1 MELVK
6 LRQSTK
12 DMELVKLRQSTQELY
27 NDIDSCI
34 TDLINARTPEKK
46 DEDGERKALFRMEG
60 LMVATLQQLS
70 CVIDAIPVNDEGPT
84 ETVKKYV
91 LQRADGRFWTKKKH
105 PTKSY
110 FEKDL
115 SKAYLFSTEKSAK
128 EHLSRPEMGEM
139 AVKIRPVIATL
150 LANDEPIYIPSVWTE
165 ESIKKSPSM
174 YSWASIDDGKYE
186 HGEKYYDADGNEIT
200 KEEYEALVR
209 RPTD

>member
-1 MELVK
+1 
-6 LRQSTK
+6 
-12 DMELVKLRQSTQELY
+12 MELVKLRQSTQELY

-34 TDLINARTPEKK
+34 TDLINARIPGKK

-70 CVIDAIPVNDEGPT
+70 CIIDALPT
-84 ETVKKYV
+84 DTV
-91 LQRADGRFWTKKKH
+91 L
-105 PTKSY
+105 
-110 FEKDL
+110 
-115 SKAYLFSTEKSAK
+115 
-128 EHLSRPEMGEM
+128 
-139 AVKIRPVIATL
+139 
-150 LANDEPIYIPSVWTE
+150 IPSVWTE

-174 YSWASIDDGKYE
+174 CSWASIDDDGKYE

>member
-1 MELVK
+1 
-6 LRQSTK
+6 
-12 DMELVKLRQSTQELY
+12 MELVKLRQSTQELY

-34 TDLINARTPEKK
+34 TDLISARTPGKK

-70 CVIDAIPVNDEGPT
+70 CILDALPT
-84 ETVKKYV
+84 DTV
-91 LQRADGRFWTKKKH
+91 L
-105 PTKSY
+105 
-110 FEKDL
+110 
-115 SKAYLFSTEKSAK
+115 
-128 EHLSRPEMGEM
+128 
-139 AVKIRPVIATL
+139 
-150 LANDEPIYIPSVWTE
+150 IPSVWTE

-209 RPTD
+209 RPTN

>member
-1 MELVK
+1 
-6 LRQSTK
+6 
-12 DMELVKLRQSTQELY
+12 MELVKLRQSTQELY

-34 TDLINARTPEKK
+34 TDLISARTPGKK

-70 CVIDAIPVNDEGPT
+70 CIIDALPAD
-84 ETVKKYV
+84 TV
-91 LQRADGRFWTKKKH
+91 L
-105 PTKSY
+105 
-110 FEKDL
+110 
-115 SKAYLFSTEKSAK
+115 
-128 EHLSRPEMGEM
+128 
-139 AVKIRPVIATL
+139 
-150 LANDEPIYIPSVWTE
+150 IPSVWTE

-200 KEEYEALVR
+200 KEEYEALVG

>member
-1 MELVK
+1 
-6 LRQSTK
+6 
-12 DMELVKLRQSTQELY
+12 MELVKLRQSTQELY

-34 TDLINARTPEKK
+34 TGLINARTPGKK
-46 DEDGERKALFRMEG
+46 DEDGERWALFRMEG

-70 CVIDAIPVNDEGPT
+70 CVIDAIPVHDEGPT

-91 LQRADGRFWTKKKH
+91 LQRADGRFWVKKKH
-105 PTKSY
+105 PTKGY

-128 EHLSRPEMGEM
+128 EHLSRPEMNGM
-139 AVKIRPVIATL
+139 PVKIRPVMATL
-150 LANDEPIYIPSVWTE
+150 LANDEPIRIPSVWRE
-165 ESIKKSPSM
+165 EDIKKSPSKC
-174 YSWASIDDGKYE
+174 SFASIGDDGKYE

>member
-1 MELVK
+1 
-6 LRQSTK
+6 
-12 DMELVKLRQSTQELY
+12 MELVKLRQSTQELY

-34 TDLINARTPEKK
+34 TDLINARTPGKK

-70 CVIDAIPVNDEGPT
+70 CIIDAIPTD
-84 ETVKKYV
+84 TV
-91 LQRADGRFWTKKKH
+91 L
-105 PTKSY
+105 
-110 FEKDL
+110 
-115 SKAYLFSTEKSAK
+115 
-128 EHLSRPEMGEM
+128 
-139 AVKIRPVIATL
+139 
-150 LANDEPIYIPSVWTE
+150 IPSVWTE

>member
-1 MELVK
+1 
-6 LRQSTK
+6 
-12 DMELVKLRQSTQELY
+12 MELVKLRQSTQELY

-34 TDLINARTPEKK
+34 TDLINARTPGKK

-70 CVIDAIPVNDEGPT
+70 CIIDALPT
-84 ETVKKYV
+84 DTV
-91 LQRADGRFWTKKKH
+91 L
-105 PTKSY
+105 
-110 FEKDL
+110 
-115 SKAYLFSTEKSAK
+115 
-128 EHLSRPEMGEM
+128 
-139 AVKIRPVIATL
+139 
-150 LANDEPIYIPSVWTE
+150 IPSVWTE

-174 YSWASIDDGKYE
+174 YSWASIDDGKFE

>member
-1 MELVK
+1 
-6 LRQSTK
+6 
-12 DMELVKLRQSTQELY
+12 MELVKLRQSTQELY

-34 TDLINARTPEKK
+34 TDLINARTPGKK

-70 CVIDAIPVNDEGPT
+70 CIIDALPT
-84 ETVKKYV
+84 DTV
-91 LQRADGRFWTKKKH
+91 L
-105 PTKSY
+105 
-110 FEKDL
+110 
-115 SKAYLFSTEKSAK
+115 
-128 EHLSRPEMGEM
+128 
-139 AVKIRPVIATL
+139 
-150 LANDEPIYIPSVWTE
+150 IPSVWRE
-165 ESIKKSPSM
+165 EDIKKSPSM

>member
-1 MELVK
+1 
-6 LRQSTK
+6 
-12 DMELVKLRQSTQELY
+12 MELVKLRQSTQELY

-34 TDLINARTPEKK
+34 TDLINARTPGKK

-70 CVIDAIPVNDEGPT
+70 CIIDAIPVNDEGPT

-165 ESIKKSPSM
+165 EAIKKSPSEVSAASYDAETGA
-174 YSWASIDDGKYE
+174 YSSYT
-186 HGEKYYDADGNEIT
+186 KYYDGDGNEISE
-200 KEEYEALVR
+200 EEYKALVR